1 MFDTSEVP
9 RPLLIQIPFATP
21 TGSFSND
28 GSITTCVGDGMHVL
42 LDELVVQD
50 VIVEVNTDW
59 TVIVG
64 KIVVTAAI

>member
-1 MFDTSEVP
+1 
-9 RPLLIQIPFATP
+9 
-21 TGSFSND
+21 
-28 GSITTCVGDGMHVL
+28 MHVL